1 MQYSLKYEWCAE
13 RTVGVRTEREAKQR
27 YRSEDLRKKKEEWV
41 GRGPQIAD
49 EVKMSDKATRL
60 LTQDGFYRLGESCE
74 CRWRVGTIISARL
87 PECTE

>member
-1 MQYSLKYEWCAE
+1 MSEQREKQNSGIVL
-13 RTVGVRTEREAKQR
+13 RTCG
-27 YRSEDLRKKKEEWV
+27 RKKKNGG